1 MRIKLNKATK
11 MIETWLNKLAKDQYE
26 PLIKVWSGPKGTRRH
41 FFSGIKSERSHHF
54 LSDGEKRLGLVREAQ
69 PATIS
74 FYEQFPLY
82 DLKLCIDLSVE
93 MGIKYPVDKDG
104 EACVLSSDL
113 FCTEVNFETGEI
125 IKVARTYKPIAAFL
139 TETKHPISVTR
150 TLQKLE
156 LEKRYYKEKGI
167 SFHIETDLN
176 ISKNHADN
184 LVWAR
189 KSAEY
194 RHEFVHHAEKFT
206 YEFINIAFCR
216 PDTHINELIKLTVR
230 KLGLSYSDGFAL
242 FQWGIWSQLIPADLE
257 RPIKIF
263 EPLALKE
270 PRFNEV
276 A

>member
-1 MRIKLNKATK
+1 MIIKLNKATSL
-11 MIETWLNKLAKDQYE
+11 IETWLTKLAKGQYE

-41 FFSGIKSERSHHF
+41 FFSGIKSGFHHHF

-69 PATIS
+69 PETVC

-82 DLKLCIDLSVE
+82 DLELCIDLSVE

-113 FCTEVNFETGEI
+113 FCTEVDFQTGELQ
-125 IKVARTYKPIAAFL
+125 KVARTYKPIASFL
-139 TETKHPISVTR
+139 TESKHPISITR

-167 SFHIETDLN
+167 PFHVETDLN

-194 RHEFVHHAEKFT
+194 RHEFVDHAEKFT
-206 YEFINIAFCR
+206 YEFINIAYCR
-216 PDTHINELIKLTVR
+216 PDSHITELIELTIR
-230 KLGLSYSDGFAL
+230 KLGISFSNGMAL

-257 RPIKIF
+257 YPIHVF
-263 EPLALKE
+263 EPLVLKE
-270 PRFNEV
+270 PPSMEV
-276 A
+276 T